1 MRVTRLVSGLAAT
14 AIAALG
20 SVSFAPAAQADEQD
34 WGVNISGTWRVY
46 SDGEWAR
53 TNEVKIKQ
61 QSVLETWTI
70 NMSCVSPLECTGEV
84 KSSLGWTGSVR
95 LDDFYYV
102 EHDVPNW
109 MPCPNG
115 TFATGHQKFM
125 LWGVEPSTQHR
136 IRRNMNI
143 IAGRNIT
150 KSDSGACGVNLS
162 KVIELPVRMD
172 KIS

>member
-1 MRVTRLVSGLAAT
+1 MRASRLVTGLAAT
-14 AIAALG
+14 AITLLG
-20 SVSFAPAAQADEQD
+20 SMGIAPTASADEED
-34 WGVNISGTWRVY
+34 WGVNLSGTWRVF

-61 QSVLETWTI
+61 QSVLETWTV
-70 NMSCVSPLECTGEV
+70 NMTCLSPIECTGEV

-102 EHDVPNW
+102 EHVVPNW

-115 TFATGHQKFM
+115 TFATGYQKFL
-125 LWGVEPSTQHR
+125 LWGVDPPTQHR
-136 IRRNMNI
+136 IRRNMSV

-162 KVIELPVRMD
+162 KVIELPARLD
-172 KIS
+172 KIA

>member
-14 AIAALG
+14 AMAVLG
-20 SVSFAPAAQADEQD
+20 SVSFTPIAQADEQD

-61 QSVLETWTI
+61 QSVLETWTV
-70 NMSCVSPLECTGEV
+70 NMTCLSPIECTGEV

-125 LWGVEPSTQHR
+125 LWGFDDAMKRRTK
-136 IRRNMNI
+136 RNMDMI
-143 IAGRNIT
+143 VGRNIT

-172 KIS
+172 PIS